1 MLRSKTVNIFISSP
15 VEKVYRYVSDI
26 AHLPEWGKT
35 FCRSARKMGTGWVI
49 ETPQGPVKIR
59 MAEKNN
65 LGVLDHTITTASGR
79 DVLVP
84 VRVVPNGTGCEVIF
98 TVFQQTDI
106 LDKNYAKDINLV
118 KKDLRALKKVMEENS
133 CVHSH

>member
-1 MLRSKTVNIFISSP
+1 MNIFISSP

-35 FCRSARKMGTGWVI
+35 FCRSARKMGAGWVI

-84 VRVVPNGTGCEVIF
+84 VRVVPNGRGSEVIF
-98 TVFQQTDI
+98 TVFQQPGMPDKNHARDI
-106 LDKNYAKDINLV
+106 LLV
-118 KKDLRALKKVMEENS
+118 KKDLGKLKKIMEENS
-133 CVHSH
+133 CVHPY